1 MGSNPILSISQDSP
15 GFLGICFLFPNV
27 FFEKKLRQWFEI
39 TNFILFR
46 GGTYFFSRF
55 FGKYWNW
62 KIYFVPFGFP
72 ENLPRWCLL
81 VSWVPRYASNTL
93 DDLNYI
99 PFNPQNKTVTLPIA
113 IQFLK
118 IVLLLQDCII
128 SLSQAFS
135 LSADVVFVVNGT
147 IRIIF
152 QFTEYICIIL
162 NLTCLKRKSIFQ
174 TFTIGFHLNF
184 HWYFQHQKWAEN
196 VSHWFAFKVF
206 LSSRHGSGSTD
217 TSWAGNGM
225 V

>member
-1 MGSNPILSISQDSP
+1 MVWNY
-15 GFLGICFLFPNV
+15 
-27 FFEKKLRQWFEI
+27 KL
-39 TNFILFR
+39 
-46 GGTYFFSRF
+46 
-55 FGKYWNW
+55 
-62 KIYFVPFGFP
+62 YFVPWRNLLFLEVFWKVLELEDIFCSFCFP

-113 IQFLK
+113 IQSLK

-152 QFTEYICIIL
+152 QFTEYTCIIL
-162 NLTCLKRKSIFQ
+162 KLTCLKRKIIFQ